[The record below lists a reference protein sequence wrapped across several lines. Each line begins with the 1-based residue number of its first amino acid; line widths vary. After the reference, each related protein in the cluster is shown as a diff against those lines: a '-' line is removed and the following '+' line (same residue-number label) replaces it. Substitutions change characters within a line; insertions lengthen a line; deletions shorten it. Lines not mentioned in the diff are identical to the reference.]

1 MPRRKPAAA
10 PESQEVESYAYGSA
24 TRRNAPNADNAAML
38 HTPGQPT
45 PAALAEKTAP
55 YLANNP
61 ANYSRPF
68 LQWQQPDETHREPRA
83 YGPLYVH
90 EKINPAV
97 IFQGLMQQAEHG
109 KTRQIGLF
117 ATAREAFNGFKT
129 PSGEKAVNAAN
140 EPYQYANGH
149 WTNRL
154 LRATAQR
161 AMRSLLHYD
170 GLAGQVNLIYMDPP
184 YNKKFSSNFAPAAN
198 QFEAK
203 ENVDGIPND
212 PLAVQAFRDT
222 YEHGIH
228 SYLDGLQEQLEL
240 ARQLLTD
247 DGSIIVQIGPDN
259 LHYVAVLMSQVFD
272 HENHVATIPYV
283 TSTNQSTS
291 MIPEIGN
298 WLLWYA
304 KNKEQAQ
311 LKYHQLYQPITIEAD
326 LATWGIQFGASWE
339 LPNGESKPI
348 TQKQKENPS
357 LLPQGS
363 RLFRLGMLTSTKVS
377 MTGRSDVYYHHPDD
391 QPCTNAGWSQED
403 RAQAR
408 ANTNHEDHICD
419 PTSCQTPLPDNWNDH
434 ICSTDCRFEGT
445 RKCPKG
451 RKCGKNC
458 HANAVPC
465 HTGRQWRVSLS
476 GLHAIATAGRMT
488 MGTQNPSWKD
498 YFDDNPG
505 KYISSHWGN
514 LAAQRNKQYIVE
526 TPPTVLERCLLM
538 TTDPGDLV
546 LDLTCGSGAMPVQC
560 ETWGRRW
567 LAVDVSAVSIAIARD
582 RILTGAYPYHLLQDS
597 PEGHAVEHKLNQEIV
612 KTDEPFIP
620 KAAYHRDPAQGF
632 VVARQ
637 IRVSAATLAY
647 GAKIPADVI
656 YHPDRT
662 FKDDR
667 KLRPASNFEVCSDS
681 PYRAVSP
688 EQILAPETDY
698 ALPLDRPEAL
708 AAALTRQELFLEPT
722 QIRMADN
729 LAASGISQNGK
740 ARYAVK
746 NLQPLDHPDLTHT
759 ALITDPEGKEHK
771 AGFYLGKADEIISYT
786 KIANAGMVA
795 KSNGYSHLGIVGF
808 SHDGDVHRA
817 AQNVLGLTVLN
828 ISANRDL
835 QLSNLKDQKRD
846 NGFVIISEPE
856 VQLLRH
862 PDGMISLKVIGINA
876 FDPRKGVV
884 DEPSAN
890 QIKAIIVDSAYDGQ
904 RFIASHYNILKTDKN
919 SRAYRNLQAAFK
931 GAIAAE
937 TWQRMQTTETAP
949 FLLPEQDAK
958 IAVKVIDQTGTEH
971 MTIIHDPL
979 DNKWY

>member
-1 MPRRKPAAA
+1 MPRRQPAAA
-10 PESQEVESYAYGSA
+10 PESQEVAAYEYGSS
-24 TRRNAPNADNAAML
+24 TRRNAPNADNAAIL

-45 PAALAEKTAP
+45 PAALAEKAAP

-61 ANYSRPF
+61 ADYSRPF
-68 LQWQQPDETHREPRA
+68 LQWQQPDETNREPRT

-90 EKINPAV
+90 EKISPATL
-97 IFQGLMQQAEHG
+97 FQGLMQQAENG

-117 ATAREAFNGFKT
+117 AKAREAFNGFKT

-140 EPYQYANGH
+140 EPYQYDNGH

-154 LRATAQR
+154 IRATAQR

-170 GLAGQVNLIYMDPP
+170 GLAGKVNLIYMDPP

-198 QFEAK
+198 YFEAK
-203 ENVDGIPND
+203 ENADGIPND

-222 YEHGIH
+222 YEQGVH
-228 SYLDGLQEQLEL
+228 SYLDGLQEQMEL

-259 LHYVAVLMSQVFD
+259 LHYVAVLMSQIFG

-283 TSTNQSTS
+283 TATNQSTK

-298 WLLWYA
+298 WLVWFA
-304 KNKEQAQ
+304 KDKAQAN
-311 LKYHQLYQPITIEAD
+311 YRQLYQQLTLREKVVLMSSYAMI
-326 LATWGIQFGASWE
+326 E
-339 LPNGESKPI
+339 LPDGTIKRPSQRDKD
-348 TQKQKENPS
+348 NPND
-357 LLPQGS
+357 LPEGARWYTTTGLTAS
-363 RLFRLGMLTSTKVS
+363 HTSHTGMSN
-377 MTGRSDVYYHHPDD
+377 DWVY
-391 QPCTNAGWSQED
+391 
-403 RAQAR
+403 
-408 ANTNHEDHICD
+408 DHKD
-419 PTSCQTPLPDNWNDH
+419 YPNRPEHYPEQ
-434 ICSTDCRFEGT
+434 
-445 RKCPKG
+445 
-451 RKCGKNC
+451 
-458 HANAVPC
+458 ANAYPC
-465 HTGRQWRVSLS
+465 PTGRQWRVSPS
-476 GLHAIATAGRMT
+476 GLHAIAGQGRMHF
-488 MGTQNPSWKD
+488 PSNNTIRFKTYAHEIPGRTISANWANIGSPKD
-498 YFDDNPG
+498 
-505 KYISSHWGN
+505 
-514 LAAQRNKQYIVE
+514 KQYPVE

-597 PEGHAVEHKLNQEIV
+597 PEGHAVEHRLNREIV
-612 KTDEPFIP
+612 ASDEPFIP
-620 KAAYHRDPAQGF
+620 KAAYNRDPAQGF

-647 GAKIPADVI
+647 GAKIPEDVI

-688 EQILAPETDY
+688 EQILAPEADY
-698 ALPLDRPEAL
+698 ALAIDSPEAL
-708 AAALTRQELFLEPT
+708 AAALTRQDLFLEPT

-729 LAASGISQNGK
+729 LATSGISRNGK

-746 NLQPLDHPDLTHT
+746 NLQPLEHPDLTHT
-759 ALITDPEGKEHK
+759 ALITDPDGKEHK

-786 KIANAGMVA
+786 KIANAGIVA
-795 KSNGYSHLGIVGF
+795 KSNGYTHLGIVGF

-817 AQNVLGLTVLN
+817 AQNILGLTVLN
-828 ISANRDL
+828 IAANRDL

-856 VQLLRH
+856 VRLRRH
-862 PDGMISLKVIGINA
+862 PDEMISLQVLGINA
-876 FDPRKGVV
+876 FDPQKGVV
-884 DEPSAN
+884 AEPSAN

-937 TWQRMQTTETAP
+937 TWQQMQTTETVP
-949 FLLPEQDAK
+949 FPLPEKDAR
-958 IAVKVIDQTGTEH
+958 IAVKVIDQTGAEH
-971 MTIIHDPL
+971 MKVIHDPR
-979 DNKWY
+979 NEKWY

>member
-1 MPRRKPAAA
+1 MPRHKPAAA

-97 IFQGLMQQAEHG
+97 IFQGLMQQAETAG

-117 ATAREAFNGFKT
+117 AAAREAFNGFKT

-140 EPYQYANGH
+140 EPYQYDNGH

-154 LRATAQR
+154 IRATAQR

-170 GLAGQVNLIYMDPP
+170 GLTGQVNLIYMDPP

-222 YEHGIH
+222 YANGIH

-240 ARQLLTD
+240 ARELLTD

-259 LHYVAVLMSQVFD
+259 LHYVAVLMSQVFG
-272 HENHVATIPYV
+272 HNNHVATIPYV
-283 TSTNQSTS
+283 VSTNPSTR
-291 MIPEIGN
+291 MLPEIGN
-298 WLLWYA
+298 WLVWFSKDKAQAKYCQLHQELTLREKIALMSSYA
-304 KNKEQAQ
+304 M
-311 LKYHQLYQPITIEAD
+311 I
-326 LATWGIQFGASWE
+326 E
-339 LPNGESKPI
+339 LPDGTVKR
-348 TQKQKENPS
+348 PS
-357 LLPQGS
+357 QGDKDSPANLPEGA
-363 RLFRLGMLTSTKVS
+363 RWYMTTGLTASHTS
-377 MTGRSDVYYHHPDD
+377 QTDRSNTWLYNPDD
-391 QPCTNAGWSQED
+391 YPD
-403 RAQAR
+403 RPAHYPA
-408 ANTNHEDHICD
+408 A
-419 PTSCQTPLPDNWNDH
+419 
-434 ICSTDCRFEGT
+434 
-445 RKCPKG
+445 
-451 RKCGKNC
+451 
-458 HANAVPC
+458 ANAFPC
-465 HTGRQWRVSLS
+465 PTGTQWRVSPQ
-476 GLHAIATAGRMT
+476 GLHAIAAQGRMNFSNNNT
-488 MGTQNPSWKD
+488 IRFKTYAD
-498 YFDDNPG
+498 EIPG
-505 KYISSHWGN
+505 RTVSSIWTNIGSP
-514 LAAQRNKQYIVE
+514 QEKQYPVE
-526 TPPTVLERCLLM
+526 TPAKVLERCILM

-597 PEGHAVEHKLNQEIV
+597 PEGHAVEHKLNQEII
-612 KTDEPFIP
+612 KSDEPFIP

-971 MTIIHDPL
+971 MTIIHDPR
-979 DNKWY
+979 NEKWY

>member
-1 MPRRKPAAA
+1 MSRRKPAAA
-10 PESQEVESYAYGSA
+10 PESQEVAAYAYGSA

-97 IFQGLMQQAEHG
+97 IFQGLMQQAETAG

-117 ATAREAFNGFKT
+117 AAAREAFNGFKT

-154 LRATAQR
+154 IRATAQR

-212 PLAVQAFRDT
+212 PLAIQAFRDT

-240 ARQLLTD
+240 ARELLTD
-247 DGSIIVQIGPDN
+247 DGSVIVQIGPDN
-259 LHYVAVLMSQVFD
+259 LHYVAVLMSQVFG
-272 HENHVATIPYV
+272 HNNHVATIPYV
-283 TSTNQSTS
+283 TRFNISTA
-291 MIPEIGN
+291 MLPEVGN
-298 WLLWYA
+298 WLVWFA
-304 KNKEQAQ
+304 KSKPQAKYRQIYEARDTAAAIRERGGRFRYESPDGVIRLLTEQELLDPREIAKQ
-311 LKYHQLYQPITIEAD
+311 RERLFTTRGVHSD
-326 LATWGIQFGASWE
+326 HHSASGRSDTFY
-339 LPNGESKPI
+339 LHPNGELCPQHSDKWSNHICGPQCHEGE
-348 TQKQKENPS
+348 TQRECPY
-357 LLPQGS
+357 
-363 RLFRLGMLTSTKVS
+363 
-377 MTGRSDVYYHHPDD
+377 GRACDD
-391 QPCTNAGWSQED
+391 QPDNTTECYSNAYPCPTGKHWS
-403 RAQAR
+403 
-408 ANTNHEDHICD
+408 
-419 PTSCQTPLPDNWNDH
+419 
-434 ICSTDCRFEGT
+434 
-445 RKCPKG
+445 
-451 RKCGKNC
+451 
-458 HANAVPC
+458 
-465 HTGRQWRVSLS
+465 VSLS
-476 GLHAIATAGRMT
+476 GLHSIAQQGRMVVLET
-488 MGTQNPSWKD
+488 TPAFKVYENEQSGSPITGVWEHAGSV
-498 YFDDNPG
+498 
-505 KYISSHWGN
+505 
-514 LAAQRNKQYIVE
+514 RERQYPVE
-526 TPPTVLERCLLM
+526 TPVKVLDRCLLM

-612 KTDEPFIP
+612 KSDEPFAA

-759 ALITDPEGKEHK
+759 ALITDPEGIEHK

-817 AQNVLGLTVLN
+817 AQNVLGITVLN

-904 RFIASHYNILKTDKN
+904 RFIASHYNIL
-919 SRAYRNLQAAFK
+919 RAC
-931 GAIAAE
+931 GHS
-937 TWQRMQTTETAP
+937 T
-949 FLLPEQDAK
+949 
-958 IAVKVIDQTGTEH
+958 
-971 MTIIHDPL
+971 
-979 DNKWY
+979 

>member
-10 PESQEVESYAYGSA
+10 QESQEVAAYAYGSA

-68 LQWQQPDETHREPRA
+68 LQWQQPDEANREPRA

-97 IFQGLMQQAEHG
+97 IFQGLMQQAETAG

-117 ATAREAFNGFKT
+117 AAAREAFNGFKT

-154 LRATAQR
+154 IRATAQR

-212 PLAVQAFRDT
+212 PLAIQAFRDT
-222 YEHGIH
+222 YENGIH

-240 ARQLLTD
+240 ARELLTD

-259 LHYVAVLMSQVFD
+259 LHYVAVLMSQVFG
-272 HENHVATIPYV
+272 HNNHVATIPYQ
-283 TSTNQSTS
+283 TARMESKQLGQIS
-291 MIPEIGN
+291 N
-298 WLLWYA
+298 WLVWYA
-304 KNKEQAQ
+304 KDSDQV
-311 LKYHQLYQPITIEAD
+311 KYRQLYVERDMTEWVNDPSVILENT
-326 LATWGIQFGASWE
+326 AT
-339 LPNGESKPI
+339 GETRTPTREEKGNAALIPRGWRVFQRWNCS
-348 TQKQKENPS
+348 S
-357 LLPQGS
+357 S
-363 RLFRLGMLTSTKVS
+363 HTSY
-377 MTGRSDVYYHHPDD
+377 TGRSDKFYHHHDD
-391 QPCTNAGWSQED
+391 KPCLGAGWTDAD
-403 RAQAR
+403 RKAAQTAP
-408 ANTNHEDHICD
+408 HSDHICLID
-419 PTSCQTPLPDNWNDH
+419 ECKYPLPDNWDNH
-434 ICSTDCRFEGT
+434 KCSDACDAPHTT
-445 RKCPKG
+445 RLCPKG
-451 RKCGKNC
+451 RKCGQGC
-458 HANAVPC
+458 HANAYPC
-465 HTGRQWRVSLS
+465 PTDRQWRVSLS
-476 GLHAIATAGRMT
+476 GLHSIACAGRIQF
-488 MGTQNPSWKD
+488 GENGFGLKVYAD
-498 YFDDNPG
+498 ERPG
-505 KYISSHWGN
+505 HSLGPVWTDPGRV
-514 LAAQRNKQYIVE
+514 ADKQYPVE
-526 TPPTVLERCLLM
+526 TPPRVLERCLLM
-538 TTDPGDLV
+538 TTDPGDLA

-637 IRVSAATLAY
+637 IRVSAAILAH

-759 ALITDPEGKEHK
+759 ALITDPEGIEHK

-817 AQNVLGLTVLN
+817 AQNVLGITVLN

-931 GAIAAE
+931 GSIAAE

-958 IAVKVIDQTGTEH
+958 IAVKVIDQTGAEH
-971 MTIIHDPL
+971 MTIIHDPR